1 MSQILSDESSYR
13 GCQFFSSKMG
23 DLIDMVFLHDKP
35 KMDVLD
41 DSWMLGTYQPE
52 IVHSLDMLEIF
63 IVESSEEIQF
73 IYVGASR
80 LC

>member
-1 MSQILSDESSYR
+1 MGQSLPDESSYR
-13 GCQFFSSKMG
+13 GCQFFYKME
-23 DLIDMVFLHDKP
+23 DLIDMGFFFHDEP
-35 KMDVLD
+35 EMDVLD
-41 DSWMLGTYQPE
+41 DSWMVSTYQLE

>member
-1 MSQILSDESSYR
+1 MSQSLSDKRFYK
-13 GCQFFSSKMG
+13 GYQFFFKMG

-41 DSWMLGTYQPE
+41 DSWMVSTDQLE
-52 IVHSLDMLEIF
+52 IVHYLDMLEIF